1 MLNHIQLKKQ
11 RLFFSLLDSNHD
23 GFIESND
30 FEAIGENVFIM
41 LGIEL
46 DTYAFRQI
54 EELSEK
60 LRVDIREYTDKE
72 RGNKC
77 SIDEWLSFADEQIV
91 NCDEVWY
98 GNYIN
103 SIVSGLFDMFD
114 SNRDG
119 LISDIEYINLFTS
132 FRIEVRVASKC
143 FKKLDNNNDGYISRD
158 ELVNAVK
165 EFMRSNEPDV
175 PGNSLFGILE
185 D

>member
-1 MLNHIQLKKQ
+1 M
-11 RLFFSLLDSNHD
+11 LDSNHD
-23 GFIESND
+23 GFIESTD

-46 DTYAFRQI
+46 DTHAFRQI

-60 LRVDIREYTDKE
+60 LRVDIREYTDKK

-91 NCDEVWY
+91 NCDEEWY
-98 GNYIN
+98 NNYIN

-114 SNRDG
+114 SNSDG

-132 FRIEVRVASKC
+132 FRIEVRFASKC
-143 FKKLDNNNDGYISRD
+143 FKQLDTNNDGYISRD
-158 ELVNAVK
+158 ELVTAIK
-165 EFMRSNEPDV
+165 EFMRSDKPDTS
-175 PGNSLFGILE
+175 GNSLFGDLE
-185 D
+185 N